1 MLTNKQYDNL
11 KMFALVYM
19 PFITSVVG
27 AAGVLFGVSQIA
39 AIETFLV
46 AVNGALGIALNKMSD
61 IYHSNIDL

>member
-1 MLTNKQYDNL
+1 MLSNEQYDNL

-19 PFITSVVG
+19 PFIVSVVG

-46 AVNGALGIALNKMSD
+46 AVNGALGIALNKMAS